1 MSNWSVRDGLG
12 EFGWKNGKAVTNEHG
27 AESFEFFPLV
37 GLVDRRTGA
46 TPGAGHD
53 PQATEEAWANW
64 IDNATDPD
72 TRTVIGKPP
81 FFEPDPNVI
90 Y

>member
-1 MSNWSVRDGLG
+1 MANWSVKDGLT
-12 EFGWKNGKAVTNEHG
+12 EFGWKNGKAVTNERG
-27 AESFEFFPLV
+27 AESFEFFPLA

-46 TPGAGHD
+46 IDDDGHD
-53 PQATEEAWANW
+53 TQATEEAWANW

-81 FFEPDPNVI
+81 FFELDPNVR